1 MVAPGAQ
8 RLVQAQVAERR
19 RELAREAVVEEEQV
33 PKRGRE
39 RRELRRDG
47 LGELVGLERRR
58 DGARELV
65 AADIKHGE
73 AAAPPQ
79 VIGTAPV
86 SQTLE
91 KSPVAAEENARKTRG
106 NENEEKGEQTPH
118 VRARVPKKLK

>member
-1 MVAPGAQ
+1 VVAPGAQ

-47 LGELVGLERRR
+47 LGELVGVERQGLERRR
-58 DGARELV
+58 DGACERV

-73 AAAPPQ
+73 AAAPP
-79 VIGTAPV
+79 
-86 SQTLE
+86 
-91 KSPVAAEENARKTRG
+91 
-106 NENEEKGEQTPH
+106 
-118 VRARVPKKLK
+118 